1 MHVAKRR
8 PREWGKKRLIND
20 ARALL
25 GTFLC
30 LDNCSLL
37 LFTVRCFWLIGFA
50 SYQFRMERLNAD
62 GRRRKTTSEFIH
74 PDMIGACWEMLWMM
88 SKFSARC
95 RVSDWMWTLIALSL
109 HVQSGCNYCR
119 KLSMPLLVSRR
130 HEHINFGTKQSLH
143 CIMINLHEPSTAP
156 PCPPSRFHQHFIN
169 SACCFIET
177 LKKKLFP
184 TKFDSATQKKLVVH
198 RPRVDAT
205 KWRRFARPFSV
216 MEL

>member
-1 MHVAKRR
+1 MSLSGDQGNG
-8 PREWGKKRLIND
+8 GKKRLIND

-74 PDMIGACWEMLWMM
+74 PDMIGACWGMLWMM

-95 RVSDWMWTLIALSL
+95 RVSLDSFIVTRAKWMQLLSQAINASASFKTSWTHQFRNETKPSL
-109 HVQSGCNYCR
+109 HNDKPSWT
-119 KLSMPLLVSRR
+119 
-130 HEHINFGTKQSLH
+130 INRTA
-143 CIMINLHEPSTAP
+143 MSTIAF
-156 PCPPSRFHQHFIN
+156 S
-169 SACCFIET
+169 ST
-177 LKKKLFP
+177 LY
-184 TKFDSATQKKLVVH
+184 
-198 RPRVDAT
+198 
-205 KWRRFARPFSV
+205 
-216 MEL
+216 